1 MRLHP
6 QRPRD
11 EHPSEHS
18 VTFDIETVVD
28 NEPGD
33 GSFPPWPQH
42 KPVAAAF
49 LAASWT
55 PTGYEF
61 DLQTLIN
68 IPGLESQFYQRVDEL
83 LPDGPVGVSYNG
95 VGFDLSVLR
104 ISAMAAG
111 NFSLPGLARQAQAER
126 FGTDHCDLADQFSK
140 YGGTRRCSLAELCA
154 RLQIPVKTSTHGSEV
169 GDLWRSGDINSIA
182 EYVREDVV
190 ATYILW
196 LFWSAFRARDE
207 SKIILPLDDLAVWL
221 EHTPEFMHLRHF
233 AVCPPAR
240 WARARAPVLRIA
252 QAQADAEQRVQ
263 REKTDRAFLREP
275 SIF

>member
-1 MRLHP
+1 M
-6 QRPRD
+6 
-11 EHPSEHS
+11 
-18 VTFDIETVVD
+18 TFDIETVVD
-28 NEPGD
+28 NEPAD
-33 GSFPPWPQH
+33 GSFPPWPRH

-49 LAASWT
+49 LSASWT

-61 DLQTLIN
+61 DLETLIN
-68 IPGLESQFYQRVDEL
+68 LPGLEPQFYQRVDAL
-83 LPDGPVGVSYNG
+83 LPDGPVGISYNG

-111 NFSLPGLARQAQAER
+111 CFGLSGLARQAQAER
-126 FGTDHCDLADQFSK
+126 FGSEHCDLADQFSK

-169 GDLWRSGDINSIA
+169 GDLWRSGDIESIA

-196 LFWSAFRARDE
+196 LHWSAFRAHDE
-207 SKIILPLDDLAVWL
+207 SRIILPLDDLATWL
-221 EHTPEFMHLRHF
+221 ERTPKFAHLRAF

-240 WARARAPVLRIA
+240 WARARAPALRIA
-252 QAQADAEQRVQ
+252 RAQADAERRVQ
-263 REKTDRAFLREP
+263 REKTERAFDREP
-275 SIF
+275 AIF